1 MCKILISIN
10 PEHVINI
17 FNGSKK
23 YEYRKIRCK
32 ENVDKLIIYCTNPVK
47 KIVGEANVEAILV
60 DSLQTIW
67 EQTKNETGINLEF
80 FNEYY
85 KGKNKAIAYKLDNIK
100 KYDKPLDLSYMG
112 VKNAPQSFIY
122 V

>member
-60 DSLQTIW
+60 DSPQKIW
-67 EQTKNETGINLEF
+67 EQTKNESGINLDF

>member
-23 YEYRKIRCK
+23 YEYRKIRCR
-32 ENVDKLIIYCTNPVK
+32 EDVDKIIIYCTYPVK
-47 KIVGEANVEAILV
+47 KIVGEANIEEILE
-60 DSLQTIW
+60 DSPQEIW
-67 EQTKNETGINLEF
+67 KRTRNESGIDLEF
-80 FNEYY
+80 FNKYY
-85 KGKNKAIAYKLDNIK
+85 DGRTKAVAYKLDNIK
-100 KYDKPLDLSYMG
+100 KYDKPLDLSCIG
-112 VKNAPQSFIY
+112 VKTAPQSFIY

>member
-17 FNGSKK
+17 FNGS
-23 YEYRKIRCK
+23 
-32 ENVDKLIIYCTNPVK
+32 
-47 KIVGEANVEAILV
+47 
-60 DSLQTIW
+60 
-67 EQTKNETGINLEF
+67 
-80 FNEYY
+80 
-85 KGKNKAIAYKLDNIK
+85 KNKAIAYKLDNIK